1 MTKRDAITGNWVL
14 AAVAIPF
21 IPVLLVAYAGATAHY
36 EIKRIKKKIKDRK
49 WKKMPQYWNGTIITG
64 KLSAKELR
72 QMATKGGT
80 YPPAA
85 PDSIQKNLPLLPPEI
100 IREILMHATDTFP
113 SPYSVHRF
121 GPSSSTRR
129 FPASTDPLSDLAV
142 ERELHQQSMEIKL
155 TVSKVSLLWR
165 DIAAEFLYNSIRIY
179 SSRQIPLLSLAF
191 NGDERRRGG
200 GGPGSVAWWIREV
213 WIDVAK
219 FNYYITL
226 DDGLPP
232 FDLFDFFKKCPKI
245 AVFRDFGKWG
255 NQQATAYLNQDPTLQ
270 AITQTPYGTI
280 AAKTASTQ
288 AEDTD
293 ASRRIELHLLV
304 DRDPFLPLTASPPY
318 TSTIPSIQS
327 LELRFDYILRHSVP
341 NPEVIIHLPNLKYL
355 TVRGVKAT
363 IQAQFFVMPRL
374 ESITYAPDSLRGMDH
389 VGPDPL
395 RSLLER
401 HGATVRELVLLSE
414 WSLLNPGE
422 LRRSCPDLQSVRMH
436 WDGAARHVDQFPQS
450 ITHVGLFGLDN
461 VVHRKRGLEVLS
473 LMSAM
478 ASAFPTLQDVQDLSW
493 RSGMVRLRAVKHWDD
508 PEAESYREFW
518 RLALTVLRGNLGTAS
533 LIDWRGK
540 TVIIPPSQP
549 SGDVMDWGDQ
559 AMDQIMNGRFRF

>member
-1 MTKRDAITGNWVL
+1 MTKRARAGEIVGNVTL
-14 AAVAIPF
+14 AAVTIPF
-21 IPVLLVAYAGATAHY
+21 IPILLVAYAGAAAHY
-36 EIKRIKKKIKDRK
+36 EIKRIRKEIKDRK
-49 WKKMPQYWNGTIITG
+49 WKKMPQYWNGTLITG

-72 QMATKGGT
+72 QMATKGT
-80 YPPAA
+80 ASQVTDPPK
-85 PDSIQKNLPLLPPEI
+85 DLPALPPEI

-113 SPYSVHRF
+113 SPFSVHRF

-129 FPASTDPLSDLAV
+129 FPASTDPLSDQAV

-155 TVSKVSLLWR
+155 AVSRVSRLWR

-179 SSRQIPLLSLAF
+179 NSRQIPLLANAF
-191 NGDERRRGG
+191 DGDERRRGG

-219 FNYYITL
+219 FNYFITL
-226 DDGLPP
+226 DDGLPH

-245 AVFRDFGKWG
+245 VVFRDFGKWG

-270 AITQTPYGTI
+270 AITQTPYGTSK
-280 AAKTASTQ
+280 ANTSNKPP
-288 AEDTD
+288 EETD

-327 LELRFDYILRHSVP
+327 LELRFDYIIRHSVP

-363 IQAQFFVMPRL
+363 IQAQFFVMPML

-389 VGPDPL
+389 VGRDPL

-401 HGATVRELVLLSE
+401 HGSNVRELVLLSE

-422 LRRSCPDLQSVRMH
+422 LRRSCPDLQSVYMP
-436 WDGAARHVDQFPQS
+436 WDGAAKHVDTFPQS

-461 VVHRKRGLEVLS
+461 VVHRKKGLEVLS
-473 LMSAM
+473 LLSTM
-478 ASAFPTLQDVQDLSW
+478 ASTFPALQFVQDLSW

-508 PEAESYREFW
+508 PEAASYRDFW
-518 RLALTVLRGNLGTAS
+518 RLALTVLRGDLEEA
-533 LIDWRGK
+533 LLMDWRGR
-540 TVIIPPSQP
+540 TAVIPLSRP
-549 SGDVMDWGDQ
+549 SGDVMDYDDE
-559 AMDQIMNGRFRF
+559 AMDQIMNGRFLF

>member
-1 MTKRDAITGNWVL
+1 M
-14 AAVAIPF
+14 AAK
-21 IPVLLVAYAGATAHY
+21 GTTAQTP
-36 EIKRIKKKIKDRK
+36 E
-49 WKKMPQYWNGTIITG
+49 
-64 KLSAKELR
+64 
-72 QMATKGGT
+72 
-80 YPPAA
+80 PPR
-85 PDSIQKNLPLLPPEI
+85 NLPVLPPEI

-113 SPYSVHRF
+113 SPFSVHRF
-121 GPSSSTRR
+121 SPSSPTRR

-155 TVSKVSLLWR
+155 AVSKVSRLWR

-179 SSRQIPLLSLAF
+179 NSRQIPLLKNAF
-191 NGDERRRGG
+191 DGDERRRGG

-219 FNYYITL
+219 FNYFITL
-226 DDGLPP
+226 DDGLPH
-232 FDLFDFFKKCPKI
+232 FDLFDFFKQCPKI
-245 AVFRDFGKWG
+245 VVFRDFGKWG

-270 AITQTPYGTI
+270 AITQTPYETSR
-280 AAKTASTQ
+280 AKSGIKQ
-288 AEDTD
+288 PEETD
-293 ASRRIELHLLV
+293 SSRRIELHLLV

-341 NPEVIIHLPNLKYL
+341 NPDVIIHLPNLKYL

-363 IQAQFFVMPRL
+363 IQAQVFVMPML

-395 RSLLER
+395 RTLLER
-401 HGATVRELVLLSE
+401 HGSNVRELVLLSE

-422 LRRSCPDLQSVRMH
+422 LRQSCPELRSVHMH
-436 WDGAARHVDQFPQS
+436 WDGAARHVDTFPQG

-461 VVHRKRGLEVLS
+461 IVHRKRGLEVLS
-473 LMSAM
+473 LLSTM
-478 ASAFPTLQDVQDLSW
+478 ASMFPTLQEVQDLSW

-508 PEAESYREFW
+508 PEAESYRGFW
-518 RLALTVLRGNLGTAS
+518 RLALTVLRGNLEGAS
-533 LIDWRGK
+533 ILDWRGR
-540 TVIIPPSQP
+540 TVIIPLSRP
-549 SGDVMDWGDQ
+549 SGEVMDYDDQ
-559 AMDQIMNGRFRF
+559 GMDQIMNGRFLF